1 MIQLSVF
8 MWAMIFL
15 FGYIGF
21 VRGLSKELISSSGVI
36 LGLFALFQF
45 DDVINDLLI
54 SVPDGQAFVFRAL
67 VFGIIVFF
75 AYQTRALIGE
85 DAQKETRGGSRGGR
99 GGGRGGAQDSGR
111 GELQANALGALL
123 GAVNGYLIWGTLW
136 YFLHIND
143 YPLAPGIVAPLEG
156 TASANFISI
165 LPLFVLGGG
174 PTGDGNLLAAL
185 VIVVFLI
192 VLIVI

>member
-8 MWAMIFL
+8 MWAMILL

-21 VRGLSKELISSSGVI
+21 VRGLSKELISSSGII

-54 SVPDGQAFVFRAL
+54 SVPDAQAFVFRAL
-67 VFGIIVFF
+67 IFAVIVFF

-85 DAQKETRGGSRGGR
+85 DAKKETKGST
-99 GGGRGGAQDSGR
+99 GGGGR

-123 GAVNGYLIWGTLW
+123 GGVNGYLIWGTLW
-136 YFLHIND
+136 YFMHIND
-143 YPLAPGIVAPLEG
+143 YPLAPGIVAPLQG
-156 TASANFISI
+156 TASADFVSI